1 MKILVDNNISPSVIS
16 LNEKFFKNS
25 KHVIELNLDKNTEDV
40 VIWEY
45 AKKNGLVILTKDN
58 DFEAMSRV
66 LGCPP
71 KVIQLICGNKTTNEI
86 LHILWN
92 NHKII
97 KEFIKDNENC
107 LLYIE

>member
-25 KHVIELNLDKNTEDV
+25 KHVVELNLDKNTEDA

-45 AKKNGLVILTKDN
+45 AKKNGFVILTKDN

-66 LGCPP
+66 FGCPP
-71 KVIQLICGNKTTNEI
+71 KVIQLICGNKTTNEV

-92 NHKII
+92 NHTII